1 MADQKMQLADWLDD
15 LCVRFIINLPSE
27 ELEDIPRICFQIEEA
42 QWFYEDFIRPID
54 PTLPSLNL
62 KDFSMRILEHCPLTS
77 QFSNELH
84 QAAYQE
90 FLGYKTRVPVRGAI
104 ILNQDMD
111 KVLLVKGWKKGASWS
126 FPRGKINKDE
136 DDLVCAIR
144 EVDEETGYDIA
155 KAGLAKD
162 PESIKSIEVTM
173 REQHMK
179 LFVIR
184 GVPEDTEFA
193 PKTRKEISKIQWYKF
208 SDLPTFKKNK
218 QAAQGAAYGQQ
229 AYGQEGGTAKFYMVA
244 PFLGPLRKWIN
255 QQRRVETQYASD
267 AHEEPIQEQAVPP
280 VNSSNM
286 IDPGAEL
293 RRLLNV
299 GSQPMAPAPPASA
312 ADQHRA
318 GNLLAMLR
326 GAPPMSL
333 ELPQQQRIIP
343 HTPLDQITSWPQEP
357 PQSPHYHHARES
369 TEVRRQP
376 PPQFPYASPQASHD
390 QTIRRGPGLSGPQAS
405 FDGHGMSALQASQSL
420 QEAAGPMAHNGPP
433 HMHPPIHQQPQLPP
447 QMFAPQGPHGAL
459 AQAPAPPRASQLP
472 PPPSLTPHAAN
483 LLNAFRPSN
492 QHSQAGLS
500 DTQPL
505 ASPLELPQ
513 QSRSLHQNSL
523 LEMFKKPHALSQAQ
537 QAPAMPQEQTS
548 IQQPGTAP
556 GQDLLTQSAARPPM
570 PSPTRRKSSALNMI
584 TRTLPKMKL
593 EERAPPMPQLDDTN
607 FPTLSGFAAKP
618 IPSASVAE
626 QQQSQVDV
634 SSIPSQPP
642 IKILQRPASSQARR
656 VSEQIAAA
664 PTSSPSRPVSR
675 GKPEPTISQAP
686 VRILQRPGSRPAE
699 SPKASATREPVSPVA
714 GASKAP
720 SNQSFQPQLLKRPKA
735 EENQAPGQM
744 PASAP
749 GDAMQEQKN
758 SLLALFAK
766 SQAPSPAI
774 SQPVSQPASSPAI
787 PDNHAAEL
795 YSNGNKIPTP
805 RQAREAIVSSP
816 PSVQSWNH
824 PNVQVHRPP
833 PSATGT
839 PSAESM
845 KSRQFSTTSFAS
857 AIGSDGMRSPGTPV
871 EAKGFLLDYL
881 NGLAKTAK

>member
-162 PESIKSIEVTM
+162 PDSIKSIEVTM

-244 PFLGPLRKWIN
+244 PFLGPLKKWIN
-255 QQRRVETQYASD
+255 HQRRIESQYVSD
-267 AHEEPIQEQAVPP
+267 AHDEPIQEQSQLPTQP
-280 VNSSNM
+280 SSM
-286 IDPGAEL
+286 VDPGAEL

-299 GSQPMAPAPPASA
+299 GSQPISPVPTPE
-312 ADQHRA
+312 QHQA

-326 GAPPMSL
+326 GQPAMSL
-333 ELPQQQRIIP
+333 QLPQQQPGVIP
-343 HTPLDQITSWPQEP
+343 HTPLEQITAFPQEP
-357 PQSPHYHHARES
+357 PQSPHYNHARES
-369 TEVRRQP
+369 PEVRRQP
-376 PPQFPYASPQASHD
+376 PPQFPYASPQARHA
-390 QTIRRGPGLSGPQAS
+390 QGVHRGPDPH
-405 FDGHGMSALQASQSL
+405 GHQVPFNGQGRNTMQASQNL
-420 QEAAGPMAHNGPP
+420 QAAAYPTVHTGFQ
-433 HMHPPIHQQPQLPP
+433 HMQHPVHQQPQLPP
-447 QMFAPQGPHGAL
+447 QMFAPQGPNGAL
-459 AQAPAPPRASQLP
+459 ALAPAPPRASQLP
-472 PPPSLTPHAAN
+472 PPPQLSSHAAN
-483 LLNAFRPSN
+483 LLNAFKSPN
-492 QHSQAGLS
+492 QIQQAGPNS
-500 DTQPL
+500 AQPL
-505 ASPLELPQ
+505 ASPLDFPQ
-513 QSRSLHQNSL
+513 QSRSQHQNSL
-523 LEMFKKPHALSQAQ
+523 LDMFKKPEALSQPQ
-537 QAPAMPQEQTS
+537 QALPMPQQQTAFQQPGVASGQDSPTQTAARPAMP
-548 IQQPGTAP
+548 P
-556 GQDLLTQSAARPPM
+556 
-570 PSPTRRKSSALNMI
+570 PTRRKSSALNMI

-593 EERAPPMPQLDDTN
+593 EERAPPMPQLDDAN
-607 FPTLSGFAAKP
+607 FPTLSGFATKAAP
-618 IPSASVAE
+618 VTRVAE
-626 QQQSQVDV
+626 QQQAPVE
-634 SSIPSQPP
+634 SSSNPP
-642 IKILQRPASSQARR
+642 LAQIKILQRPVSSQARKP
-656 VSEQIAAA
+656 SEQTATP

-675 GKPEPTISQAP
+675 GKPEPSVPQVP
-686 VRILQRPGSRPAE
+686 VRILQRPGSRPTE
-699 SPKASATREPVSPVA
+699 SPKAKEPKESMVPNAAVSR
-714 GASKAP
+714 AP
-720 SNQSFQPQLLKRPKA
+720 SGQQYQPQLLKRPNA
-735 EENQAPGQM
+735 EENQAPIQK
-744 PASAP
+744 SATAP
-749 GDAMQEQKN
+749 DSSMQEQQKN

-774 SQPVSQPASSPAI
+774 SQPVSLPASSPAI
-787 PDNHAAEL
+787 SDNITMQS
-795 YSNGNKIPTP
+795 YSNGNKAPTP
-805 RQAREAIVSSP
+805 HQAREAIISPP

-824 PNVQVHRPP
+824 PNVQVNRPP
-833 PSATGT
+833 PSAIGT
-839 PSAESM
+839 PSAETM

-857 AIGSDGMRSPGTPV
+857 GIGSDGMRSPGTPV